1 MNKYKTLAALVATAL
16 LATAGAASA
25 QTAVT
30 GGGASLPADL
40 YKGQAD
46 SILPANFSYAVTG
59 SGTGKKAFLEN
70 NSALFSTTGT
80 VHFAGSDS
88 VLNST
93 ELSTYNST
101 YNVSGDANRYGA
113 LVQIPS
119 VATSVTIPFNKAGSA
134 VDLSVTQICGIF
146 SGKINNWSQLAGL
159 GRTGAIQVV
168 YRGESSGTSELLTRF
183 LTSACQ
189 PADVSGT
196 NLKLTNGVPA
206 FSVQST
212 FANLFTSVPSNFIA
226 APATGGTALY
236 NAVYAVDGRVG
247 YVGPDVIP
255 SLTDATKIA
264 KVKGFSPDE
273 VSVQAT
279 LETAAPPT
287 GAAAENPANWVP
299 VFGNPNAG
307 YPIAGYTNFVF
318 GQCYKNGT
326 VGANVRAFLARHYGS
341 VVDANG
347 VEKGPNDDAIRAHKF
362 IPLTKT
368 WRDAVRTRFAT
379 ASNAGAVNNPSTCS
393 GIGRPL

>member
-88 VLNST
+88 VLSGT

-101 YNVSGDANRYGA
+101 YNVSTDANRYGA

-134 VDLSVTQICGIF
+134 VDLSVAQICGIF
-146 SGKINNWSQLAGL
+146 SGKITSWSSIDSNRSGN
-159 GRTGAIQVV
+159 IQVV
-168 YRGESSGTSELLTRF
+168 YRGESSGTSELLARF

-196 NLKLTNGVPA
+196 TLKLTNGVPA

-226 APATGGTALY
+226 APATGGTSLY

-255 SLTDATKIA
+255 SLVDATKVA

-299 VFGNPNAG
+299 VFGNPSAG

-318 GQCYKNGT
+318 GQCYKNAT
-326 VGANVRAFLARHYGS
+326 VGANVRGFLTRHYGS
-341 VVDANG
+341 VVVAG
-347 VEKGPNDDAIRAHKF
+347 VEQGPNDAAIRAHKF
-362 IPLTKT
+362 IPLTKA

-379 ASNAGAVNNPSTCS
+379 ASNAGAVNNPSTCAS
-393 GIGRPL
+393 IGRPL

>member
-88 VLNST
+88 VLSGT
-93 ELSTYNST
+93 ELSIYNST
-101 YNVSGDANRYGA
+101 YNVSTDANRYGA

-134 VDLSVTQICGIF
+134 VDLSVAQICGVF
-146 SGKINNWSQLAGL
+146 SGKITSWSSIDSNRSGN
-159 GRTGAIQVV
+159 IQVV
-168 YRGESSGTSELLTRF
+168 YRGESSGTTELLARF

-189 PADVSGT
+189 PVDVSGT
-196 NLKLTNGVPA
+196 TLKLTNGVPA

-212 FANLFTSVPSNFIA
+212 FANLFTTVPSNFIA
-226 APATGGTALY
+226 APATGGTSLY

-255 SLTDATKIA
+255 SLVDATKVA

-299 VFGNPNAG
+299 VFGNPTAG

-318 GQCYKNGT
+318 GQCYKNAT
-326 VGANVRAFLARHYGS
+326 VGANVRGFLTRHYGS
-341 VVDANG
+341 TVVNG
-347 VEKGPNDDAIRAHKF
+347 VEQGPNDAAIRAHKF
-362 IPLTKT
+362 IPLTKA

-379 ASNAGAVNNPSTCS
+379 ASNAGAVNNPSTCAN
-393 GIGRPL
+393 IGRPL